1 MVFPGEEVEESEV
14 RLRDFIDAVGE
25 GDRAAL
31 EHLYKLTSAKLY
43 GVVLRILRK
52 PELAEIALPEA
63 YMRIWREAA
72 TYDAG
77 MLDALSWMVMHA
89 RRAALDLARE
99 RAELARDQAQEQ
111 PEQPAEPDE
120 GEEGR
125 EVSDALKRLLACM
138 ATLSPDP
145 RLMLLLAYYDGWS
158 RRELAIE
165 FDAPPGTIRT
175 WMLCGLE
182 QIRDCTEQ

>member
-1 MVFPGEEVEESEV
+1 VEESEV

-25 GDRAAL
+25 GDQAAL
-31 EHLYKLTSAKLY
+31 EHLYRLTSAKLY

-52 PELAEIALPEA
+52 PALAEQALPEA
-63 YMRIWREAA
+63 YLRIWREAA
-72 TYDAG
+72 NFDPAV
-77 MLDALSWMVMHA
+77 LDAMPWLVMHA

-99 RAELARDQAQEQ
+99 RSDVARDQPEEQ
-111 PEQPAEPDE
+111 PEQPAEADE
-120 GEEGR
+120 PEAGR
-125 EVSDALKRLLACM
+125 EVSDQLKRLLACM

-175 WMLCGLE
+175 WMLRGLE

>member
-1 MVFPGEEVEESEV
+1 VEEPEV
-14 RLRDFIDAVGE
+14 RLRDFIDAVSE
-25 GDRAAL
+25 GDRTAL
-31 EHLYKLTSAKLY
+31 EHLYKATGGKLY

-52 PELAEIALPEA
+52 PDLAKLALPEA
-63 YMRIWREAA
+63 YVRIWRDAA
-72 TYDAG
+72 NYDPAI
-77 MLDALSWMVMHA
+77 LDAQSWLVMHA

-99 RAELARDQAQEQ
+99 RASFIRDEPDAV
-111 PEQPAEPDE
+111 PEQPSEPDE
-120 GEEGR
+120 AESGH
-125 EVSDALKRLLACM
+125 EVSDQLKRLLACM

-165 FDAPPGTIRT
+165 FDAPAGTIRT
-175 WMLCGLE
+175 WMLRGLE

>member
-1 MVFPGEEVEESEV
+1 MEEQEV
-14 RLRDFIDAVGE
+14 RLRDFIDAVSE

-31 EHLYKLTSAKLY
+31 EHLYKITGAKLY

-52 PELAEIALPEA
+52 PALAELALPEA
-63 YMRIWREAA
+63 YLRIWRDAVN
-72 TYDAG
+72 YDPAV
-77 MLDALSWMVMHA
+77 LDAHSWIVMHA

-99 RAELARDQAQEQ
+99 RASLVHADPQEA

-120 GEEGR
+120 AEAGH
-125 EVSDALKRLLACM
+125 EVSDQLKQLLACM

-165 FDAPPGTIRT
+165 FDAPPATIRT
-175 WMLCGLE
+175 WMLRGLE
-182 QIRDCTEQ
+182 QIRECTEQ